1 MNERKSNEISN
12 EISNKRRVIRELQGK
27 KILETWQKTM
37 VLSLEREIKEL
48 EKEIETRKRS

>member
-1 MNERKSNEISN
+1 MNERESNEISN

-37 VLSLEREIKEL
+37 ILSL
-48 EKEIETRKRS
+48 EKEIEVMEKEMETRKRS